1 MSLLVVGTVAFDGL
15 ETPFGVRESILGGS
29 ATYIGMS
36 AGYFIDKVNLVSVV
50 GGDFPAS
57 NIDLLK
63 SKKVDTEGLQIIK
76 EGKTFFWKG
85 KYHVDMNSRD
95 TLDTQLNVLESF
107 DPIIPESY
115 KDCKYLMLGNLVPAI
130 QLRVLEQLTVR
141 PKLVVMDTMNL
152 WMNAAMGD
160 LKKMLKMVDVL
171 TINDEE
177 ARQLSE
183 ENNLVVAAEKIRTMG
198 PSILIIK
205 KGEHGALLFGKEGQ
219 VFFSP
224 AMPLSEVVDP
234 TGAGDTFAGGF
245 MGYLA
250 QTDDISFKNMKKALI
265 YASTMASFCVEKFG
279 PERLENLKK
288 SDIEFRRD
296 ELINLVDID

>member
-85 KYHVDMNSRD
+85 KYHVDMNSLD